1 MYSKKLS
8 IIIPA
13 YKESKTI
20 GANLE
25 WIRKKLAG
33 VISDYEI
40 IVVIDGKVDDTYSK
54 VKKVA
59 KKVGGIKIVSY
70 EKNHGKGFALKRG
83 FAASTG
89 ELIMFL
95 DADGDIDPLQ
105 LKRLYPYMSAAD
117 LVIGSKRHPFS
128 KTHYPFIRK
137 VLSFCYSVFIR
148 IFFGLKLR
156 DTQTGIKLMKREML
170 KVVMPFILVKR
181 YAFDLELCFLASKHG
196 FRIVEAPIEI
206 NYKFSGSGIDAKAVR
221 NIFVDTLAIWYRYHI
236 LRYYQKKYYQAKK

>member
-1 MYSKKLS
+1 
-8 IIIPA
+8 
-13 YKESKTI
+13 
-20 GANLE
+20 
-25 WIRKKLAG
+25 
-33 VISDYEI
+33 
-40 IVVIDGKVDDTYSK
+40 
-54 VKKVA
+54 
-59 KKVGGIKIVSY
+59 
-70 EKNHGKGFALKRG
+70 
-83 FAASTG
+83 
-89 ELIMFL
+89 MFL

-148 IFFGLKLR
+148 VFFGLKLR

-206 NYKFSGSGIDAKAVR
+206 NYKFSGSGINAKAVYH
-221 NIFVDTLAIWYRYHI
+221 IFVDTLAIWYRYHI